1 MGDDAL
7 GAWRQQSMTCTVLR
21 SIGLIVCLVVSG
33 RAGGFGGIGQF
44 FPMWKYRSKLSNHA
58 KFTLDRDGSG
68 LLPSSD
74 RLLLT
79 YFAYCSA
86 SVRHSDGYSSSIV
99 HVNLVSDVQKNRKE
113 RNVVS
118 CVVLCSRRSYS
129 YCRTTIGLCE
139 IKFEC

>member
-1 MGDDAL
+1 LFGLKIAWLSLDAPV
-7 GAWRQQSMTCTVLR
+7 VL
-21 SIGLIVCLVVSG
+21 
-33 RAGGFGGIGQF
+33 GGIGQF
-44 FPMWKYRSKLSNHA
+44 FPVWEYRSKLSNHA

-99 HVNLVSDVQKNRKE
+99 HVN
-113 RNVVS
+113 
-118 CVVLCSRRSYS
+118 
-129 YCRTTIGLCE
+129 
-139 IKFEC
+139 

>member
-21 SIGLIVCLVVSG
+21 SIGLIVCLVDSG

-58 KFTLDRDGSG
+58 KFTRQEIDTDGSG

-79 YFAYCSA
+79 YFAYCCA
-86 SVRHSDGYSSSIV
+86 VLSVCHSKGYSSSMCTSIRCQV
-99 HVNLVSDVQKNRKE
+99 GFFLFVQKKE
-113 RNVVS
+113 EREE
-118 CVVLCSRRSYS
+118 CCILCS
-129 YCRTTIGLCE
+129 IV
-139 IKFEC
+139 